1 MIDEKPRL
9 LACDI
14 DGTLLGEDDTIPSA
28 NVSALAALRDRGVNV
43 VLSSGRALISIR
55 QIAAQMFAPRE
66 TDFYIGFNGALVA
79 GGLASTPVWRQVLA
93 VSAISDVVEYARRHG
108 LVVQGYVGD
117 QFIVEQDSEAS
128 RAYAAG
134 TAMERRIVEDL
145 IQALAGGSPKLVV
158 IDDHEVLLRH
168 QTALEE
174 VARSNGAASL
184 PRFITTFSKPHFLE
198 IMPTGV
204 TKGEGLRHLCEHLQ
218 IPLELA
224 VAVGDSYNDVEM
236 LREAG
241 LGVAVANAPAEV
253 KAAADVVAHRSAG
266 DGAVAEVVD
275 RFF

>member
-55 QIAAQMFAPRE
+55 RIAAQMFAPRE

-93 VSAISDVVEYARRHG
+93 PHVIADVVDYARQHD
-108 LVVQGYVGD
+108 LVLQGYVD
-117 QFIVEQDSEAS
+117 DEFIVEHDSEAS
-128 RAYAAG
+128 RAYATG
-134 TAMERRIVEDL
+134 TAMERRIVDDMVRS
-145 IQALAGGSPKLVV
+145 LARGSPKLVV
-158 IDDHEVLLRH
+158 IDDHEVLRRH

-174 VARSNGAASL
+174 VARPDGAAST

-204 TKGEGLRHLCEHLQ
+204 TKGEGLRRLCEHLR

-224 VAVGDSYNDVEM
+224 VAVGDSYNDMEM
-236 LREAG
+236 LQEAG
-241 LGVAVANAPAEV
+241 LGVAVANAPADV
-253 KAAADVVAHRSAG
+253 KAAADVVADRNAG
-266 DGAVAEVVD
+266 DGAVAEVVE